1 MELGRGPFIFRELGC
16 TGNYVRGAREQV
28 HTFGVLG
35 SAAKKGKNRDLGRSK
50 IFLGIKGAQT
60 PSYIGLLYQRE

>member
-16 TGNYVRGAREQV
+16 TGNYVRGAEKQV

-35 SAAKKGKNRDLGRSK
+35 SAAKKGIKKQGFGEIKEFFRDQGSTDPPPH
-50 IFLGIKGAQT
+50 I
-60 PSYIGLLYQRE
+60 